1 MTPDGPAP
9 GRRFLPDLLVAA
21 ALFGAV
27 WALYGPVQRLWW
39 TFDDLFLLHVLHGRS
54 PWEFFFSPGLW
65 RGLPFRMFLPELLA
79 SYDLDRA
86 IAGAQ
91 PRAFYVH
98 ELLACGAA
106 AVALFAVLR
115 RWFGT
120 ELSGAGAL
128 LFVLGAPFV
137 TWTQQIMH
145 RHYVEGFV
153 FAAVSVWLFVGAVR
167 RGRPGAAIASAAFYL
182 LAMLSKE
189 VYIPLGGM
197 LALLPE
203 GSARARF
210 RRLLPHAA
218 AAAVYFA
225 WRYAMIGTLLG
236 GYGWAIRPEE
246 LPEAVGTLPGR
257 VVASLLPGSRGWNV
271 VLFAAITLGAAA
283 HFRRAPRALAAILG
297 SAVLM
302 ILPAVPVS
310 RAAGVRFAAMPWAL
324 AAAVFVSGCS
334 RLRET
339 SARGRIAALLLVG
352 IAAASAFGANRARWS
367 LQWREVWQMSAEGRF
382 FLSMAPGDLLRAP
395 RVPPAAREETR
406 WFKEEYLR
414 WPADAGWFEDDFY
427 LCGERPPGRIF
438 EYDGGE
444 GRLRDVTSGALARAR
459 ARCDGWKRNAPLRAT
474 FAFSGGALLWDLG
487 PYTAGT
493 YAILRGRGAD
503 ATPVGRV
510 GGYRLSTPAISLMV
524 RYESAA
530 GWVTYS
536 PEFSLDSR
544 VADSISWERRLASR

>member
-1 MTPDGPAP
+1 MTPDGPA
-9 GRRFLPDLLVAA
+9 GRRFLPDLLVGA

-27 WALYGPVQRLWW
+27 WALYGPVRRLWW
-39 TFDDLFLLHVLHGRS
+39 TYDDLFLLHVLQGRS
-54 PWEFFFSPGLW
+54 PWELFFSPGLW

-91 PRAFYVH
+91 PPLFYVH
-98 ELLACGAA
+98 ELVACGAA
-106 AVALFAVLR
+106 AVVFFAVLR
-115 RWFGT
+115 RWFATAPSATGT
-120 ELSGAGAL
+120 LI
-128 LFVLGAPFV
+128 FVLGAPYV
-137 TWTQQIMH
+137 TWTQQLMH

-153 FAAVSVWLFVGAVR
+153 FAAVSVWLFAGAVR
-167 RGRPGAAIASAAFYL
+167 RCRPGAAMASAAFYL

-189 VYIPLGGM
+189 VYIPLAGV

-203 GSARARF
+203 GSTRTRF
-210 RRLLPHAA
+210 RALIPHVA

-246 LPEAVGTLPGR
+246 LPEAVGALPSN
-257 VVASLLPGSRGWNV
+257 VAASLLPGSRGWNV
-271 VLFAAITLGAAA
+271 VLFAAIALGAAA

-297 SAVLM
+297 SAILM
-302 ILPAVPVS
+302 VLPAIPVS

-324 AAAVFVSGCS
+324 AAAVFISGCS
-334 RLRET
+334 RLREV
-339 SARGRIAALLLVG
+339 SARGRIAALLLAG
-352 IAAASAFGANRARWS
+352 IAAVSAFAANRARWS
-367 LQWREVWQMSAEGRF
+367 LQWREVQQMSAEGRF
-382 FLSMAPGDLLRAP
+382 FLTMAPGHLLRAP
-395 RVPPAAREETR
+395 SIPPAARQEMR

-414 WPADAGWFEDDFY
+414 RPAGAGWFDDDFY
-427 LCGERPPGRIF
+427 LCGEKPRGRIF
-438 EYDGGE
+438 EYDRGE
-444 GRLRDVTSGALARAR
+444 GRVRDVTSEALVRAGAL
-459 ARCDGWKRNAPLRAT
+459 CGGWKRNAPLRAT
-474 FAFSGGALLWDLG
+474 FAFSRGALFWDLG

-503 ATPVGRV
+503 VTPVGRV

-536 PEFSLDSR
+536 PELSLDSR
-544 VADSISWERRLASR
+544 VAESVFWERRLASR